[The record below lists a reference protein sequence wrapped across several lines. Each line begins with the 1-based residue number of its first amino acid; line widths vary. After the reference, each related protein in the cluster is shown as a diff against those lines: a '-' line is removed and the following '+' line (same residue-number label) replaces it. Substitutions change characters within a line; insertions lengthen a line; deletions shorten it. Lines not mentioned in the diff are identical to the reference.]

1 MKHTRLQLL
10 LACTILHLGISL
22 VVSSTE
28 KKRHIIHV
36 LLSVLYLSQSANI
49 KTKTCTDYTLK
60 LKVQDP
66 KEKNAKGKEHFNS

>member
-49 KTKTCTDYTLK
+49 KTCTDYTLK